1 MYYIINELG
10 YQGELF
16 DDYDRFVSRF
26 SYDRHRVLKTE
37 RIGKQYQWITMYNIL
52 ARISD
57 YYPMKNQFLM
67 EEEIVT
73 YQGPWEPYVKEFD
86 PTLNVYNLL
95 CDDAPYFS
103 QINEHIRES
112 VQEKDTIP
120 FLAMY
125 GSRRLIIR
133 SELELWLQN
142 HPHEK
147 EALKNGT
154 YRKTAQEA

>member
-1 MYYIINELG
+1 
-10 YQGELF
+10 
-16 DDYDRFVSRF
+16 
-26 SYDRHRVLKTE
+26 
-37 RIGKQYQWITMYNIL
+37 
-52 ARISD
+52 
-57 YYPMKNQFLM
+57 MKGM
-67 EEEIVT
+67 
-73 YQGPWEPYVKEFD
+73 
-86 PTLNVYNLL
+86 
-95 CDDAPYFS
+95 
-103 QINEHIRES
+103 
-112 VQEKDTIP
+112 DTIP

>member
-1 MYYIINELG
+1 MRRPRIEEKETLTVEEAIS
-10 YQGELF
+10 LF
-16 DDYDRFVSRF
+16 ALSRRKF
-26 SYDRHRVLKTE
+26 WK
-37 RIGKQYQWITMYNIL
+37 
-52 ARISD
+52 
-57 YYPMKNQFLM
+57 LM
-67 EEEIVT
+67 N
-73 YQGPWEPYVKEFD
+73 GMD
-86 PTLNVYNLL
+86 P
-95 CDDAPYFS
+95 
-103 QINEHIRES
+103 
-112 VQEKDTIP
+112 IP

>member
-1 MYYIINELG
+1 M
-10 YQGELF
+10 
-16 DDYDRFVSRF
+16 RRP
-26 SYDRHRVLKTE
+26 
-37 RIGKQYQWITMYNIL
+37 RIGEKETL
-52 ARISD
+52 TVEEAISLFGLSRR
-57 YYPMKNQFLM
+57 KFWKLM
-67 EEEIVT
+67 N
-73 YQGPWEPYVKEFD
+73 GM
-86 PTLNVYNLL
+86 
-95 CDDAPYFS
+95 
-103 QINEHIRES
+103 
-112 VQEKDTIP
+112 DTIP

>member
-1 MYYIINELG
+1 MNAKTKNRRKGNIDGRGG
-10 YQGELF
+10 YQPLRTQPEK
-16 DDYDRFVSRF
+16 
-26 SYDRHRVLKTE
+26 VLETDE
-37 RIGKQYQWITMYNIL
+37 GH
-52 ARISD
+52 
-57 YYPMKNQFLM
+57 
-67 EEEIVT
+67 
-73 YQGPWEPYVKEFD
+73 G
-86 PTLNVYNLL
+86 
-95 CDDAPYFS
+95 
-103 QINEHIRES
+103 
-112 VQEKDTIP
+112 TIP